1 MHGGGGA
8 CALGRAGVSRAGA
21 SGVQISLSQ
30 GLAGWTEGVKVVKV
44 CEVLTSHDYSLA
56 GDLKVLNTDAL

>member
-1 MHGGGGA
+1 M
-8 CALGRAGVSRAGA
+8 SRAGA
-21 SGVQISLSQ
+21 SGVQMSLSQ

-44 CEVLTSHDYSLA
+44 CEVLTTHDYSLA